1 MILHNSFSGV
11 FLFSDG
17 YDSPCCKNCTY
28 HNTKGMK
35 CRDADTARCKK
46 ESYCN
51 GKEATCPDPE
61 PMSDGTECID
71 RLVFL
76 WSGTSTRKFN
86 VRVAVSWGGEA
97 QGLGSS
103 QSRGLLLG
111 GCSIPFLQHT

>member
-1 MILHNSFSGV
+1 
-11 FLFSDG
+11 
-17 YDSPCCKNCTY
+17 
-28 HNTKGMK
+28 MK

-46 ESYCN
+46 ESYCD
-51 GKEATCPDPE
+51 GTRPGCPDPE

-86 VRVAVSWGGEA
+86 VRVAVSWGG
-97 QGLGSS
+97 LGSS

-111 GCSIPFLQHT
+111 GLSIPFLQHT

>member
-1 MILHNSFSGV
+1 MILHNFFSGV

-28 HNTKGMK
+28 HNTKGTK

-46 ESYCN
+46 ESYCD
-51 GKEATCPDPE
+51 GKSHKCPAPE

-76 WSGTSTRKFN
+76 WSGKSTSLQCRC
-86 VRVAVSWGGEA
+86 V
-97 QGLGSS
+97 LGASE
-103 QSRGLLLG
+103 RYCRHLG
-111 GCSIPFLQHT
+111 RAKN